1 MRHARA
7 LFLFLA
13 LAVATALP
21 QQNSG
26 APTIT
31 YDRFWEA
38 ATPQN
43 VTLTLESTGKAKY
56 VSRNPKRPA
65 PEGEDADPD
74 YVLEFTMSPENS
86 DRLFQLAKE
95 ANYFDG
101 SFDYSKHRVASTGLK
116 TVSYADAARRFQTQ
130 YNWSENKSIE
140 QFTRLM
146 EGVANTIEHGRKL
159 QFKYRFD
166 KLGLEAELKGME
178 EMAQREELAEIQIIA
193 PLLQKMSD
201 DTSVLHIARQR
212 ARRLLGSLPQV
223 KIQ

>member
-1 MRHARA
+1 MRHAGA
-7 LFLFLA
+7 LFMFLV
-13 LAVATALP
+13 LAVVTALP
-21 QQNSG
+21 QQNSA

-43 VTLTLESTGKAKY
+43 VTLTLEATGKARY

-86 DRLFQLAKE
+86 DRLFQLARE

-101 SFDYSKHRVASTGLK
+101 NFDYSKHRVASTGIK
-116 TVSYADAARRFQTQ
+116 TVTYSDAARHFQTQ

-193 PLLQKMSD
+193 PLLQKMAD

-212 ARRLLGSLPQV
+212 ARRLLGGLPPV

>member
-1 MRHARA
+1 MRHDCA
-7 LFLFLA
+7 LFLFLV
-13 LAVATALP
+13 LAVVSALP

-116 TVSYADAARRFQTQ
+116 TVTYSDAARHFQTQ